1 MAAKLRR
8 SRINVAAVRFV
19 MDRMEGS
26 SHLPDELPAM
36 QHGLQQFLAG
46 RRREATRPPEP
57 TVSKEALAAA
67 CARMRNLGGW
77 R

>member
-1 MAAKLRR
+1 MIRR

-19 MDRMEGS
+19 VDRMERS
-26 SHLPDELPAM
+26 SHLPDELPAL
-36 QHGLQQFLAG
+36 QRGLQQFLAG
-46 RRREATRPPEP
+46 RRREAMRPPEP

-67 CARMRNLGGW
+67 YARMRNLGGW